1 MRKFSKCLQY
11 IDYLLRKMIKKYLT
25 SSVFNA
31 ADEMQ
36 AVSNADIE
44 FIGNNVRIIQNYDYS
59 EPSLRL

>member
-1 MRKFSKCLQY
+1 
-11 IDYLLRKMIKKYLT
+11 MIKKYLT